1 VEGENTTCVQT
12 QTADINPS
20 TDETTQTDKHNSD
33 AQAINTPTVLA
44 NKRERSTQTRCTY
57 TGSLPK
63 QTRFDPDDPALIDRS
78 PEYTPNIDIGDRPP
92 THEICS
98 GRRSSKK
105 KKCLSAIPE
114 QGRRT

>member
-44 NKRERSTQTRCTY
+44 NKRERSTRT
-57 TGSLPK
+57 S
-63 QTRFDPDDPALIDRS
+63 I
-78 PEYTPNIDIGDRPP
+78 
-92 THEICS
+92 
-98 GRRSSKK
+98 SSF
-105 KKCLSAIPE
+105 CWIFARYIFHVLVVYH
-114 QGRRT
+114 QYLY